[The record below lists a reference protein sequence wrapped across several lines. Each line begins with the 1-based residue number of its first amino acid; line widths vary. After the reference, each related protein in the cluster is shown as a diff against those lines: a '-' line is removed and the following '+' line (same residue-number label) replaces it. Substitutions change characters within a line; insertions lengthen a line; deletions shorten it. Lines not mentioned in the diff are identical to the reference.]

1 MRALLLALL
10 LAGPAQAVESL
21 IIDGQAVPPEVPALT
36 DEVEIDARTQA
47 LSKGLRCPV
56 CQGLSVAD
64 SSSDAAVNMKARIR
78 ELIAAGYT
86 EAQIEAYFIDRYGAW
101 VLLDPPDEGVNRVLQ
116 LGPSIALVLGALG
129 VGLLIRGQLAAKPAA
144 PTPRPAP
151 TPKADDPYAQRV
163 LDELEDV

>member
-1 MRALLLALL
+1 MRALWLGLL

-21 IIDGQAVPPEVPALT
+21 IIDGAAVPPDAPALT
-36 DEVEIDARTQA
+36 DDAEIDERTQL

-116 LGPSIALVLGALG
+116 LGPGVALALAVLGL
-129 VGLLIRGQLAAKPAA
+129 GLLIRRQVSAA
-144 PTPRPAP
+144 PAEAPPAP
-151 TPKADDPYAQRV
+151 TTQTDDPYAQRV
-163 LDELEDV
+163 LDELEDA